1 MANSDPFDLQQLG
14 ELVQTAVKAVAELHE
29 VLDVVYG
36 GKIHVDQIE
45 KLRLRI
51 GQILTRQELQQVP
64 EIVTAMESNPMN
76 VVIQNDPGGH
86 EKFPETAGVD
96 AVLVVLLEI
105 DAALAQ
111 KLDGIV
117 GEDVLVD
124 VELPEIELPDAA
136 RVGIVVDVG
145 GTRGKV
151 AVLVRECEPQLD
163 ELEHVDVVL

>member
-1 MANSDPFDLQQLG
+1 MANPNPLDLQQLG
-14 ELVQTAVKAVAELHE
+14 KLVQTAVKAVAELHE
-29 VLDVVYG
+29 VLDVIYG
-36 GKIHVDQIE
+36 GEIHVDQIE
-45 KLRLRI
+45 ELHLRI

-76 VVIQNDPGGH
+76 VVIQNDPGRH
-86 EKFPETAGVD
+86 EKLPETVRVD

-105 DAALAQ
+105 DPALAQ

-117 GEDVLVD
+117 REDVLVH

-136 RVGIVVDVG
+136 RMRFLVDIPCA

-151 AVLVRECEPQLD
+151 AVLVGEGEPQLY
-163 ELEHVDVVL
+163 EL